1 MNEYMGLINQV
12 RSLPELIRNQYE
24 DLERKTRSALS
35 TPEIFKV
42 MRVTL
47 TACGDSYAA
56 SLAVRD
62 AFASLTGLAVDVT
75 PSIELSRSYDRSFFG
90 WAPLNPLVIA
100 VSNSGSVAR
109 VAEAISRASTYGA
122 FTLGVTGN
130 RKSPLAEASNR
141 ILDLDIPSFEAAPG
155 TRSYV
160 VSVLALLLLA
170 IRIGEVRGRYSMDEA
185 MRMRLDMLSQADE
198 LERLLPSI
206 ESEMKE
212 LSIRWSDLDG
222 YDFIGT
228 GMEFGSA
235 WYAHAKVLEMLG
247 KYSSYK
253 NSEDWL
259 HTNLFLRNN
268 HKTGTLVFS
277 DNRNGAYGR
286 TEELIGY
293 ASKLERPLLVIGD
306 TDKDVPSIRTPKTG
320 YFFNSALT
328 DFTPV
333 NILLNHIANAIGEE
347 DGRGCKGVWK
357 IADGAKCIRE
367 SEIKLL

>member
-47 TACGDSYAA
+47 TGCGDSYAA

-62 AFASLTGLAVDVT
+62 AFASLTGLAVDVI

-130 RKSPLAEASNR
+130 RKSPLAEASSR

-185 MRMRLDMLSQADE
+185 MRMRLDILSQADE

-212 LSIRWSDLDG
+212 LSIRWADLDG

-228 GMEFGSA
+228 GMRKSLKCWES
-235 WYAHAKVLEMLG
+235 
-247 KYSSYK
+247 
-253 NSEDWL
+253 
-259 HTNLFLRNN
+259 TPPI
-268 HKTGTLVFS
+268 
-277 DNRNGAYGR
+277 R
-286 TEELIGY
+286 TRRIG
-293 ASKLERPLLVIGD
+293 
-306 TDKDVPSIRTPKTG
+306 SIRI
-320 YFFNSALT
+320 FS
-328 DFTPV
+328 
-333 NILLNHIANAIGEE
+333 
-347 DGRGCKGVWK
+347 
-357 IADGAKCIRE
+357 
-367 SEIKLL
+367 